1 VRRLYR
7 PFVTHYVALSHD
19 LERYL
24 VERVRVPQATVEEIC
39 NGVDTERFRP
49 GAGREPIA
57 GCPFRDPAHWL
68 VGTVG
73 RMQPVKDQANL
84 VCAFVRAVELDPA
97 LRDRLRLVLVGDGP
111 LLADARTVLQAA
123 GMSALAWLPG
133 ERSDVPA
140 ILRGLDTFVL
150 PSLAE
155 GISNTI
161 LEAMASGLPVIATA
175 VGGNPELVVAG
186 RTGEL
191 VPASDPEA
199 MARAIIAYARNPDA
213 ARTAGRAGRERV
225 EAHYSLAGMVARY
238 DELYTRLLAGAPV
251 GAASAAKRSS
261 PATTAIAPEGAP
273 TTTTASNHEGPV
285 GAASAATAMHR
296 TATIAAGAIP
306 IAPKGAPTSASP
318 RTDPV
323 GAASAA
329 IQPSHVT
336 ATIAPEGAP
345 ATQPHRAARNL

>member
-1 VRRLYR
+1 
-7 PFVTHYVALSHD
+7 
-19 LERYL
+19 
-24 VERVRVPQATVEEIC
+24 
-39 NGVDTERFRP
+39 
-49 GAGREPIA
+49 
-57 GCPFRDPAHWL
+57 
-68 VGTVG
+68 
-73 RMQPVKDQANL
+73 MQPVKDQANL

-285 GAASAATAMHR
+285 GAASAATATHRTATIAAGAIPIAPEGAPTTTTASNHEGPVGAASAATAMHR

-306 IAPKGAPTSASP
+306 IAPEGAPTNASH
-318 RTDPV
+318 RTNPV

-329 IQPSHVT
+329 IQPPHVT